1 MSRTKSSN
9 APGLQVLLEPHN
21 PLVLAVEQTMLRG
34 HEWSRSAAPVAEQI
48 AVRLAGAIVRD
59 RIRPGERLLEKDI
72 SEVLHVSRSPTR
84 EALRILER
92 ERLVDFE
99 ARRGAVVMSL
109 TAQDLQDIFSVRGAL
124 YAIMFTQVMHER
136 PDELAAQLDRHMPDI
151 EKSAQGM
158 AESYLV
164 QSFLLNLGVVDL
176 CSNRLIADLLTSI
189 SLRTLRHIRMGYLA
203 DPQGIA
209 RSVMNWRAVH
219 RAVVR
224 RDLAQVL
231 KAVQERMEEARAA
244 ALESVRPPPST
255 LAQEVHEP
263 GHACGVH
270 AFGLRA

>member
-9 APGLQVLLEPHN
+9 APDLQFLLEPHN

-34 HEWSRSAAPVAEQI
+34 HEWSRTAAPVAEQI

-72 SEVLHVSRSPTR
+72 SEVLHVSRAPTR

-92 ERLVDFE
+92 ERLVDFQ

-109 TAQDLQDIFSVRGAL
+109 TAQDVQDIFSVRGAL
-124 YAIMFTQVMHER
+124 YAIMFTQVMRER
-136 PDELAAQLDRHMPDI
+136 PAELAAQLDRHMPDI

-164 QSFLLNLGVVDL
+164 QSFLLNLGIVDL

-189 SLRTLRHIRMGYLA
+189 SLRTLRHIRLGYLA
-203 DPQGIA
+203 DPQGIV

-219 RAVVR
+219 RSVVR
-224 RDLAQVL
+224 RDLALVL

-244 ALESVRPPPST
+244 ALESVRPATPT
-255 LAQEVHEP
+255 QAQ
-263 GHACGVH
+263 GT
-270 AFGLRA
+270 RAPVPASGFHPLGQPA